1 MYVHVEW
8 DFTDIVWTSKIYV
21 YDKIHHVTSVP
32 SYICVSKIN
41 SSHRNSI
48 CVFVENSPVYT
59 LYYILIKLKNNNTF
73 ILNLTKISQNIR
85 FLKMLNCVKQ
95 KKVML
100 KKEFRTHSCYFDL
113 FYYNNVLG
121 KAHW

>member
-1 MYVHVEW
+1 MY
-8 DFTDIVWTSKIYV
+8 F
-21 YDKIHHVTSVP
+21 
-32 SYICVSKIN
+32 
-41 SSHRNSI
+41 
-48 CVFVENSPVYT
+48 
-59 LYYILIKLKNNNTF
+59 ILIKLKKTGTF

-85 FLKMLNCVKQ
+85 FLIRLNCVIQ
-95 KKVML
+95 EKKVKL

>member
-1 MYVHVEW
+1 MYVHVEL

-21 YDKIHHVTSVP
+21 YDKIITRLSVP

-41 SSHRNSI
+41 SSHRNPI
-48 CVFVENSPVYT
+48 CFFAENSPVHT

-95 KKVML
+95 KKSQVEKGVSYSL
-100 KKEFRTHSCYFDL
+100 LL
-113 FYYNNVLG
+113 F
-121 KAHW
+121 

>member
-1 MYVHVEW
+1 MSTWNWILQTLYGLQK
-8 DFTDIVWTSKIYV
+8 FMSAIRFITRL
-21 YDKIHHVTSVP
+21 SVP

-59 LYYILIKLKNNNTF
+59 LYYILIKLKNNKTF

-95 KKVML
+95 KKVKL

-121 KAHW
+121 KAHR

>member
-1 MYVHVEW
+1 MSTWNWILQTLYGLQK
-8 DFTDIVWTSKIYV
+8 FMSTIRFITRL
-21 YDKIHHVTSVP
+21 SVP

-41 SSHRNSI
+41 SSHRNPI
-48 CVFVENSPVYT
+48 CFFAENSPVHT

-73 ILNLTKISQNIR
+73 ILNFTKISQNIR

-95 KKVML
+95 KKVKL
-100 KKEFRTHSCYFDL
+100 RKEFRTHSCYFDL